1 MEKELNL
8 IPFYAEALSF
18 PQNIRRDID
27 TTYLL
32 HKEEYYQC
40 AKNSEFYDCAFAKDK
55 SLLTEEYYKKS
66 LGFLVYVEKMQDD
79 ETAECIFKLFK
90 KAYRKT
96 YLFFKDKDPEEIDM
110 EDYIRYMSSYL
121 TQLDDDSFNGHT
133 MAAIFFSGGH
143 CKNMQ
148 TLWEVLDL
156 RWRYVNGFK
165 RISSSNVTPEM
176 DVECKKLEK
185 EIAANIFDKILLSN
199 EETTGFD
206 FIYDLEGLSSLSL
219 FRELEFKRSDIKELV
234 LSYLAADEIKK
245 QNLSFNAYLLPAMHL
260 KGMCKAYNKVKEMYF
275 QNNKETMYVEV
286 SALKKDLLRARSD
299 LKMQENR
306 NEQLL
311 ISKMKRWKVY

>member
-1 MEKELNL
+1 
-8 IPFYAEALSF
+8 
-18 PQNIRRDID
+18 
-27 TTYLL
+27 
-32 HKEEYYQC
+32 
-40 AKNSEFYDCAFAKDK
+40 
-55 SLLTEEYYKKS
+55 
-66 LGFLVYVEKMQDD
+66 MQDD

-133 MAAIFFSGGH
+133 MAAIFFFRWSLQEH
-143 CKNMQ
+143 ADF
-148 TLWEVLDL
+148 WEVLDL

-206 FIYDLEGLSSLSL
+206 FIYDLEG
-219 FRELEFKRSDIKELV
+219 FPPYHCLE
-234 LSYLAADEIKK
+234 
-245 QNLSFNAYLLPAMHL
+245 N
-260 KGMCKAYNKVKEMYF
+260 
-275 QNNKETMYVEV
+275 
-286 SALKKDLLRARSD
+286 
-299 LKMQENR
+299 
-306 NEQLL
+306 
-311 ISKMKRWKVY
+311 

>member
-1 MEKELNL
+1 
-8 IPFYAEALSF
+8 
-18 PQNIRRDID
+18 
-27 TTYLL
+27 
-32 HKEEYYQC
+32 
-40 AKNSEFYDCAFAKDK
+40 
-55 SLLTEEYYKKS
+55 
-66 LGFLVYVEKMQDD
+66 
-79 ETAECIFKLFK
+79 
-90 KAYRKT
+90 
-96 YLFFKDKDPEEIDM
+96 
-110 EDYIRYMSSYL
+110 
-121 TQLDDDSFNGHT
+121 
-133 MAAIFFSGGH
+133 
-143 CKNMQ
+143 
-148 TLWEVLDL
+148 
-156 RWRYVNGFK
+156 
-165 RISSSNVTPEM
+165 M

-311 ISKMKRWKVY
+311 NIQNEKVESLLSENVQLEKQIKKLQEQINQIQAESKEIVALRNYIFKQEEIEQTDENVDINTIKLDKINEVKGMIVGGHINWQNKLREMIPSWRIIKAGVNTLDENIILNSNIVVFNTAHLNHSLYYRIIDVIRNTDVKIGYISSTNIENALKEILELLV